1 MGKFEALFEDE
12 ENIFG
17 GTPKSKFW
25 DIANQ
30 ASNDLVKDEFDKIIA
45 KFAMMEAFLEESIG
59 DEELLRKMSQYEIE
73 KSMELENRKKSL
85 YVAFTGDIV
94 CRLDS

>member
-45 KFAMMEAFLEESIG
+45 KYAMMEAFLEEIMG
-59 DEELLRKMSQYEIE
+59 DDELTRKMTTYEIE
-73 KSMELENRKKSL
+73 NSMELEDRKKSL

>member
-1 MGKFEALFEDE
+1 MSKYDALFEDE
-12 ENIFG
+12 ENVFG

-30 ASNDLVKDEFDKIIA
+30 ASDDLVKDQFDAFVQKYTI
-45 KFAMMEAFLEESIG
+45 MENILCKMHGEDELERI
-59 DEELLRKMSQYEIE
+59 LSQYA
-73 KSMELENRKKSL
+73 LENSMQLQEDKKST
-85 YVAFTGDIV
+85 YIAWTGEIV

>member
-30 ASNDLVKDEFDKIIA
+30 ASDDLVKDEFDKIIS
-45 KFAMMEAFLEESIG
+45 KFAMMEAFLEETIG
-59 DEELLRKMSQYEIE
+59 DDELMRKMTQYEIE
-73 KSMELENRKKSL
+73 NSMELEDRKKSL

>member
-30 ASNDLVKDEFDKIIA
+30 ASDDLVKDEFDKIIG
-45 KFAMMEAFLEESIG
+45 KYAMMETFLEDIIG
-59 DEELLRKMSQYEIE
+59 DEDLERKMATYQIE
-73 KSMELENRKKSL
+73 NSMELEHRKKSL

>member
-17 GTPKSKFW
+17 GTPRSKFW

-30 ASNDLVKDEFDKIIA
+30 ASDEVVQDEFDKIIA
-45 KFAMMEAFLEESIG
+45 KYAMMEKFLEDHIS
-59 DEELLRKMSQYEIE
+59 DEELETKMSQYEIE
-73 KSMELENRKKSL
+73 NSMELEHHKKSL